1 MKNFCVIDIGTNA
14 VKIKIFSDG
23 RYVSLRNKLIGQVN
37 NNVSKDDILLHV
49 QDFIY
54 EAQSSYNIP
63 LSNIYIYATE
73 GVRSAPDR
81 KLIQQELEQKTKRKL
96 HVLDPKREAR
106 LSALGGLSSIE
117 LKNNPH
123 YVLYI
128 ESGGGSTEFSL
139 LDLSGRP
146 FTVVSSQSL
155 PVGSRNGKT
164 HINHHGTI
172 EAFCADVQKKG
183 IVLDH
188 SAQVVIN
195 SGAAARLIAKR
206 YKYTAYLPAVLEKNQ
221 NSISVKD
228 FMDMS
233 RRVMVKKDYDEVF
246 CHDYFLENGRQDG
259 FVGHV
264 NVLNYIL
271 KNLKQCDE
279 LKMTDAL
286 PITMTLGGLK
296 DGIAQ
301 EIKYAYSSKNE
312 NLNIGESIAQ
322 GKEVFN
328 PSQPLDKS
336 YAEPLRKF
344 YQNVAQKE
352 GVSYTEDDK
361 AAEFHAVLA
370 RHNGDKLHINSTDA
384 DHISLKLEA
393 QNGKR
398 ETPEYS
404 DFKNLVIYAKEQ
416 GKKVSFGT
424 IKSSEFRARL
434 YLACV
439 ENNVELTSVPE
450 IDYEKIDKKT
460 ALLLK
465 KALFKQH
472 NSIENLHQNTDIQ
485 ENPKKRISKPQLQ
498 HGLSSYVYS

>member
-23 RYVSLRNKLIGQVN
+23 RYVSLRNKPIGQVN
-37 NNVSKDDILLHV
+37 NNVSKDDILRHV
-49 QDFIY
+49 QDFIH
-54 EAQSSYNIP
+54 EAKDGYQVPQNQV
-63 LSNIYIYATE
+63 YIYATE
-73 GVRSAPDR
+73 GVRRAPDS
-81 KLIQQELEQKTKRKL
+81 KLIQQEIEQKTQRRL

-117 LKNNPH
+117 LKNNPKQ
-123 YVLYI
+123 VLYI
-128 ESGGGSTEFSL
+128 ESGGGSTEISL
-139 LDLSGRP
+139 LDMSVKP
-146 FTVVSSQSL
+146 FGVIASQSL
-155 PVGSRNGKT
+155 PVGSQDGKKRL
-164 HINHHGTI
+164 NQYG
-172 EAFCADVQKKG
+172 ALDDFCKEVRKKG
-183 IVLDH
+183 TALGDNT
-188 SAQVVIN
+188 QVVIN

-206 YKYTAYLPAVLEKNQ
+206 YKYPVYRPAALEKNQ
-221 NSISVKD
+221 NSISLKD

-233 RRVMVKKDYDEVF
+233 RRVLVKKDYDEAF
-246 CHDYFLENGRQDG
+246 CRDYFLTEGLQEG

-264 NVLNYIL
+264 NVLNHIL
-271 KNLKQCDE
+271 KNLKQHNE
-279 LKMTDAL
+279 LKMADAL

-301 EIKYAYSSKNE
+301 EIEHAYSSKNE

-328 PSQPLDKS
+328 PSNPLDKS

-344 YQNVAQKE
+344 YQDVAQKE

-361 AAEFHAVLA
+361 ATEFHAVLS
-370 RHNGDKLHINSTDA
+370 RHNGDKLHVNSTDS

-398 ETPEYS
+398 KIPEYS

-439 ENNVELTSVPE
+439 ENDVEVTSVPE

-472 NSIENLHQNTDIQ
+472 NSTENLHQNKNTQ
-485 ENPKKRISKPQLQ
+485 ENPKKRISKPQIQ
-498 HGLSSYVYS
+498 HGSSSYAYS